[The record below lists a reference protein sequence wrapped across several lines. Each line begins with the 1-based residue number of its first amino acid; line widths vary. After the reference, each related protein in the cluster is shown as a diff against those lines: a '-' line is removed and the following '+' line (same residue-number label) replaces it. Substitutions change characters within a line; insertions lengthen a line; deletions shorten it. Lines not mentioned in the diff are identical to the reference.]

1 MKRLTS
7 ETPARGNALRAGDVL
22 NFMGCVKTGAYT
34 EARVGF
40 AAPTR
45 RACGRSL
52 NLMNELRRSLS
63 RRYPGSVELGL
74 AVALYALYELVRGFG
89 STSLPLAQAH
99 TDDIVGLERSLHL
112 FVEQSIQNGA
122 HAVPGLPALLGVL
135 YLSLHLIG
143 TSLAL
148 VWVYRSHP
156 ERFPLV
162 RTTIVT
168 ATALSLVIY
177 VLYPAA
183 PPRLAGLGFADT
195 VTHSAHL
202 NMSSNLLGSL
212 YNPFAAVPSLHFGY
226 SLLVGVAIAAYATR
240 PWARIAGALY
250 PLLMLF
256 VIVATGNHFLFDA
269 AAGAVVVVASWLLAR
284 RVVQQREP
292 AQRRVLVT
300 A

>member
-1 MKRLTS
+1 
-7 ETPARGNALRAGDVL
+7 
-22 NFMGCVKTGAYT
+22 
-34 EARVGF
+34 
-40 AAPTR
+40 
-45 RACGRSL
+45 
-52 NLMNELRRSLS
+52 MNELRRSLS

-74 AVALYALYELVRGFG
+74 AVALYALYEVVRGFG
-89 STSLPLAQAH
+89 TTSVSLAQAH
-99 TDDIVGLERSLHL
+99 ADDIVGLERSLHV
-112 FVEQSIQNGA
+112 FVESSVQDAA
-122 HAVPGLPALLGVL
+122 HSVPGLPALLGFL
-135 YLSLHLIG
+135 YLALHLIG
-143 TSLAL
+143 TSIAL
-148 VWVYRSHP
+148 VWVYRQHP

-183 PPRLAGLGFADT
+183 PPRLAGLGIADT

-202 NMSSNLLGSL
+202 NLSSNLLGSL

-226 SLLVGVAIAAYATR
+226 ALLVGAAIAAYAKPR
-240 PWARIAGALY
+240 WVRVAGALY

-256 VIVATGNHFLFDA
+256 VIVATGNHFLVDA
-269 AAGAVVVVASWLLAR
+269 AAGGLVVVASWLLAR
-284 RVVQQREP
+284 RVIEQREP